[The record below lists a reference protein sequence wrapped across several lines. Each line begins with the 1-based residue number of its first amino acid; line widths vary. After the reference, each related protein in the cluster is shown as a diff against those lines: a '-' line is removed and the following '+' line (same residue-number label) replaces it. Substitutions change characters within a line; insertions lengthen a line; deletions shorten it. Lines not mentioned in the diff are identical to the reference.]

1 VSKFKIN
8 EEKIDKL
15 AHLAVKRGVGLQKG
29 QNLLITAPLES
40 LPLVRK
46 IAEHAYKEGA
56 HIVTPLFT
64 DSDITLSRFKYAPD
78 ESFDNSTDWLFK
90 GMGEAFDTNTAR
102 MAIAGDILCYYLKWI
117 LIRFHELIK
126 LWQKLTN
133 QQERELLNLK

>member
-1 VSKFKIN
+1 MSKFKIN

-15 AHLAVKRGVGLQKG
+15 HILAVKRGVGLQKG

-64 DSDITLSRFKYAPD
+64 DSDITFRALNMLLMS
-78 ESFDNSTDWLFK
+78 L
-90 GMGEAFDTNTAR
+90 
-102 MAIAGDILCYYLKWI
+102 
-117 LIRFHELIK
+117 LII
-126 LWQKLTN
+126 
-133 QQERELLNLK
+133 QQTGYSKEWGGF

>member
-1 VSKFKIN
+1 MSKVKIN

-78 ESFDNSTDWLFK
+78 ESFDNST
-90 GMGEAFDTNTAR
+90 E
-102 MAIAGDILCYYLKWI
+102 YLTDLWKNKYAKKRI
-117 LIRFHELIK
+117 ENLIK
-126 LWQKLTN
+126 N
-133 QQERELLNLK
+133 ERASKESLFYDDLIYMTWEESKNKYLSQVGR